1 METQVLKI
9 TSLGGTPVFA
19 IYSTDLSFKKVFG
32 AVTKK
37 GTLLWYFPAFYPV
50 YKLVLKD
57 LKALKLRFTVSDA
70 AKQAITQL
78 ERYDERVAK
87 KVLPSGFAFK
97 TQPYEHQL
105 EGFIHVLYNMRV
117 ALFYACGLGKTKIIV
132 DWQRAINAKPL
143 ILCPRVVL
151 HVWATEAA
159 RHGIEQEYRIVDGL
173 SREEKTAQIADA
185 KNYSGLV
192 ITYGSARLYR
202 EQIQEEFP
210 YNAIVADESHYI
222 KDARSGRTEAALE
235 LSKKPSR
242 RVIMSGTPS
251 TGDPRDMY
259 SQFRF
264 LSPCFMPESFW
275 KFKQTFCRT
284 APMNKRIVIG
294 YKNLHVLNERV
305 RLVALRRTK
314 KECLDLPEQYVID
327 VPIDMKPSQQK
338 FYNTIILSEEFD
350 ELAQALMREERI
362 LTEQGGLIDIPNAAV
377 LVNKL
382 LQVACGFMYLKAD
395 VPNICDG
402 CEHLRDCVDA
412 HIKPYT
418 AKCHVNSTPMP
429 PIVQRM
435 QENAKLEVLLNK
447 LDEILAEPT
456 HKCIIWAQFRPEMD
470 WIEEAIKDHW
480 KKTKRDFTLVRADG
494 STPDVTVPA
503 TKFETDV
510 ACRIY
515 LGQVET
521 GVGITLNAANY
532 MIYFSLP
539 WKLLAYDQS
548 IDRNHRVGQRR
559 DVTVFRLLCRHT
571 IDIHIARGLS
581 MKRTVSETIISA
593 LTCAHCD
600 RRERCTEMGITL
612 FEEGC
617 RYQRDVQRHVARAK
631 QV

>member
-1 METQVLKI
+1 METQVLKV

-57 LKALKLRFTVSDA
+57 LKALKLRFTISDA
-70 AKQAITQL
+70 ARDAITQL

-87 KVLPSGFAFK
+87 KVLPPGFVFK
-97 TQPYEHQL
+97 TPPYDHQL

-132 DWQRAINAKPL
+132 DWQRALNAKPL

-151 HVWATEAA
+151 RVWATEAA

-173 SREEKTAQIADA
+173 TREEKSAQITDA
-185 KNYSGLV
+185 KNYSGMV
-192 ITYGSARLYR
+192 ITYGSARLYL
-202 EQIQEEFP
+202 EQIQEDFP

-222 KDARSGRTEAALE
+222 KDERSGRTAAALT
-235 LSKKPSR
+235 LSKKPCR

-314 KECLDLPEQYVID
+314 KECLDLPEQHVID
-327 VPIDMKPSQQK
+327 VPIDMTPSQQK

-350 ELAQALMREERI
+350 ELAQSLMREDRI
-362 LTEQGGLIDIPNAAV
+362 LTEQGLIDIPNAAV

-418 AKCHVNSTPMP
+418 TKCQVNSTPVP
-429 PIVQRM
+429 PVVQRM
-435 QENAKLEVLLNK
+435 QENAKLVVLLHK
-447 LDEILAEPT
+447 LDEILADPT

-470 WIEEAIKDHW
+470 WIEEAIKAHW
-480 KKTKRDFTLVRADG
+480 EKTKRAFTLVRVDG
-494 STPDVTVPA
+494 RTTDVTVPA
-503 TKFETDV
+503 TQFETDP
-510 ACRIY
+510 ACRVY

-532 MIYFSLP
+532 MVYFSLP
-539 WKLLAYDQS
+539 WKLLSYDQS

-581 MKRTVSETIISA
+581 TKRTVSETIISA

-600 RRERCTEMGITL
+600 RRERCADLGIVL